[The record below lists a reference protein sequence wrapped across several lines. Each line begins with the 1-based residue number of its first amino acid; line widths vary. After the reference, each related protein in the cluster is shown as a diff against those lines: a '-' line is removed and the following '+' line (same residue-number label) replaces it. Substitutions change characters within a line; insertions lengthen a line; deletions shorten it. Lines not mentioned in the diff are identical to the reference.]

1 MDKRPIGIF
10 DSGIGG
16 LTVVREMMRH
26 AAGESL
32 VYFGDTARVPYGTK
46 SEKVVLA
53 FAFQDTRFLLTQNV
67 KMIVVAC
74 HTVSSIAMDRLKE
87 TFTVPIVGVVEPGV
101 AAALTATRNGR
112 IGVIGT
118 RATVMSGAYER
129 NFSGSGRGVTV
140 FTQACPLFV
149 PLVEEGWLD
158 GDVTSLI
165 AARYLEPLKRNG
177 IDTLVLGCTH
187 YPLLKSVLQRVV
199 GEGVVLIDSAEETAK
214 SVSAMLSREGTASGE
229 KDSGDLRFF
238 VSDIPHHFQRIGAQC
253 LGRDLNDVTRID
265 LDSMDLEAPK
275 REKKLA

>member
-1 MDKRPIGIF
+1 MDGRPVGIF

-46 SEKVVLA
+46 SEKVVRA
-53 FAFQDTRFLLTQNV
+53 FAFQDTRFLLTQDV

-74 HTVSSIAMDRLKE
+74 HTVSSIALDRLKE
-87 TFTVPIVGVVEPGV
+87 AFRVPIVGVVEPGV
-101 AAALTATRNGR
+101 AAALAATRNGR

-118 RATVMSGAYER
+118 RATVMSRAYER
-129 NFSGSGRGVTV
+129 IFSGSGRGVTV

-158 GDVTSLI
+158 GDVTSLV

-187 YPLLKSVLQRVV
+187 YPLLKPVLQKVM
-199 GEGVVLIDSAEETAK
+199 GEGVTLIDSAEETAK
-214 SVSAMLSREGTASGE
+214 SVRSRLERDGTLSGG
-229 KDSGDLRFF
+229 GDAPSLRFF
-238 VSDIPHHFQRIGAQC
+238 VSDIPHHFQAVGALC
-253 LGRDLNDVTRID
+253 LGMELSDVRQV
-265 LDSMDLEAPK
+265 DLESADFT
-275 REKKLA
+275 EA